1 MGDAWSPC
9 DQIKHMKVNFWRWT
23 NKVSSLSML
32 SPASVKKN
40 NNSEKGK
47 KKWKI
52 NKEKRY
58 KMKTKKK

>member
-9 DQIKHMKVNFWRWT
+9 DQIKHMKVRWT

-47 KKWKI
+47 K
-52 NKEKRY
+52 NEK
-58 KMKTKKK
+58 